1 MVTYEKADYKDWEK
15 FRLGSDKNT
24 ISAEEFTLVCDLH
37 SKYYNHKFEEPC
49 RCSPKTI
56 KRWIKDLNLIWENGV
71 KED

>member
-37 SKYYNHKFEEPC
+37 SKYYKHTFYKPC
-49 RCSPKTI
+49 TCSPKTI
-56 KRWIKDLNLIWENGV
+56 NKWIKDLNIIWDNGYS
-71 KED
+71 ED